1 MIIMYETEKI
11 NKTLYDFYN
20 STGITINL
28 LDADFRLVSHT
39 PHEFNKYC
47 KCIQSTESG
56 KKACTYSDL
65 QLLNKCR
72 KSKKTEMHI
81 CHAGLVDVAVPVK
94 YDGEVAGYIILGQMK
109 TNSDFSQVK
118 EHLKEYDLNINDME
132 SHYDNIELYDS
143 TKIESVSN
151 IASMLIKYILFENML
166 KPDINPSIQRA
177 VNYINSNL
185 SENLSVKTI
194 EKNANVSKSVLYK
207 KFHEEFGCTLSEFI
221 NRRRID
227 TAKLLLKKNE
237 LSIEEISQRLGYSNA
252 SYFGKIFKKNE
263 GISPLKY
270 RKTSNI

>member
-1 MIIMYETEKI
+1 
-11 NKTLYDFYN
+11 
-20 STGITINL
+20 
-28 LDADFRLVSHT
+28 
-39 PHEFNKYC
+39 
-47 KCIQSTESG
+47 
-56 KKACTYSDL
+56 
-65 QLLNKCR
+65 
-72 KSKKTEMHI
+72 MHI